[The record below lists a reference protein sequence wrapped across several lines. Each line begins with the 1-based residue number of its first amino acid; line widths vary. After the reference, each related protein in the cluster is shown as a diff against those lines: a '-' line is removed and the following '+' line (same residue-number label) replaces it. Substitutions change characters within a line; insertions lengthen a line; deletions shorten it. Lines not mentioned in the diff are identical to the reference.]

1 MRTYQNKARRCRS
14 MLIGSRLECEIQTLR
29 GLVNRIE
36 DTVAQIKRPKPLFGR
51 QALLTPRPGFP
62 KR

>member
-1 MRTYQNKARRCRS
+1 